1 MVGRDVVDRRIGE
14 LLGGEPCGGCALL
27 VEGPVGVGRT
37 AVLRAIADRAAQR
50 GHAVLSATGSR
61 AERTVPLGFARQ
73 LAPRRSPDPVTPEDR
88 VLRFASLAGD
98 VVEQAGGADSR
109 LMLVLDDLQLADPE
123 SLEFV
128 LFLLRR
134 IPARQVVLVAALQT
148 PVPAAADSVAFVA
161 ELSRT
166 LRVERLRVDRFSP
179 DEVREHLA
187 ARLGAER
194 AAELAGRAVA
204 LSGGSPLLLD
214 ALVEDHVR
222 GAAPALEGY
231 ARAVAG
237 GVHRGG
243 PVVTEVAAALAVL
256 GHFCSAPSDSVTE
269 IARVAQ
275 VGREAAEVALQTL
288 AQAGLPAEPRF
299 PDAAVRDAVLDRVD
313 PARRADMHLAAAG
326 VAHESGR
333 PATVVVDHLLAA
345 ADRCRPG
352 APWAVDALVEAADRA
367 VLDDEPEQAARCLQ
381 VARHHGAAERAAS
394 LAARLA
400 AVLWRVRPLA
410 ALPPLDE
417 ALRRGVGDHDAAEA
431 VRQLAW
437 HGRMAEATALLAD
450 LARRAELD
458 TPTLSALETWARHRA
473 PGAIAVPRQPWTGRA
488 RETRVRPETD
498 PWLQSAAL
506 LADALEHGTPGHVV
520 THAEIVLRDVRH
532 GRGST
537 WSEEAMVLALEV
549 LARAGRAADALA
561 RGEQLL
567 AEGQPV
573 TGQART
579 AAVLAAIALEQGD
592 LAAATR
598 WAADALRVLPVAAWG
613 IEVGAPLGVL
623 VDALVGTGR
632 LDEAARWL
640 VSTVPAA
647 MDVGLAGLRYRLG
660 RARFRMATG
669 HPAAALADF
678 TECGAMLTRWGRDVA
693 GESVAWRLG
702 TATARL
708 QLGEAAEARRI
719 AHELVSTRD
728 PRTRASALRVL
739 AAASAAE
746 RRIGMLTEA
755 LELFESVGDIV
766 GQAFVLSDLSE
777 AYRAAEEIRTARL
790 TSRRALHLARVAS
803 VAPLVRELEHVSGA
817 DQSDTDGPG
826 TVASALSDSERRVA
840 GLAVR
845 GYSNREI
852 GARLFITPS
861 TVEQHLTRV
870 YRKLG
875 VRRRRDLP
883 PDLWAEVNRAS

>member
-1 MVGRDVVDRRIGE
+1 MLGRDVVDRRIGE
-14 LLGGEPCGGCALL
+14 LLGGEPCGGCAIL
-27 VEGPVGVGRT
+27 VEGPIGVGRT
-37 AVLRAIADRAAQR
+37 TVLRAIAERGAAL
-50 GHAVLSATGSR
+50 GYTVLSATGSR

-73 LAPRRSPDPVTPEDR
+73 LAPRWSPNAARPDDRALGFETPAANLIDE
-88 VLRFASLAGD
+88 VGGGD
-98 VVEQAGGADSR
+98 AP
-109 LMLVLDDLQLADPE
+109 LMLVLDDLQLADLE

-134 IPARQVVLVAALQT
+134 LPAGRVLLVAAVQS
-148 PVPAAADSVAFVA
+148 PAPAAAESAAFVA

-166 LRVERLRVDRFSP
+166 LRVERVRIDRLSP
-179 DEVREHLA
+179 GEVREYLT

-194 AAELAGRAVA
+194 AEELAERAVA

-214 ALVEDHVR
+214 ALGEDYAQGTDR
-222 GAAPALEGY
+222 ASEGY

-256 GHFCSAPSDSVTE
+256 GETAAGSAWSAVDV
-269 IARVAQ
+269 ARVAG
-275 VGREAAEVALQTL
+275 VAREAAAAALRTL
-288 AQAGLPAEPRF
+288 AAAGLPAAPF
-299 PDAAVRDAVLDRVD
+299 PDAAVRTAVLDRVD
-313 PARRADMHLAAAG
+313 PARRADLHLAAAR
-326 VAHESGR
+326 VAREAGR
-333 PATVVVDHLLAA
+333 APTVVVEHVLAA
-345 ADRCRPG
+345 GDRCLPE

-381 VARHHGAAERAAS
+381 VAGHHCPAGREAA
-394 LAARLA
+394 LAIRLA

-410 ALPPLDE
+410 SLPPLEE
-417 ALRRGVGDHDAAEA
+417 ALHRGVTHDDAAEA
-431 VRQLAW
+431 VRQLVW
-437 HGRMAEATALLAD
+437 HGRTAEATALLAD
-450 LARRAELD
+450 LGRRGD
-458 TPTLSALETWARHRA
+458 IDGHVLSALETWGHHRA
-473 PGAIAVPRQPWTGRA
+473 PGAIPAPHQPWAGRT
-488 RETRVRPETD
+488 REDRVRPETD
-498 PWLQSAAL
+498 PWLQSVAL
-506 LADALEHGTPGHVV
+506 LADALEHGTPGRVEA
-520 THAEIVLRDVRH
+520 HAEIVLRDARH

-537 WSEEAMVLALEV
+537 WSEEAIVLALEV
-549 LARAGRAADALA
+549 LARAGRAADAVA

-567 AEGQPV
+567 DKGQQT
-573 TGQART
+573 TGRARIM
-579 AAVLAAIALEQGD
+579 VGLASIALERGD
-592 LAAATR
+592 LAAAVR
-598 WAADALRVLPVAAWG
+598 WATEALQILPVPAWG
-613 IEVGAPLGVL
+613 IEIGAPLGVL
-623 VDALVGTGR
+623 VDALVGTGS
-632 LDEAARWL
+632 LDVAAQWL
-640 VSTVPAA
+640 VTTVPAA
-647 MDVGLAGLRYRLG
+647 MDVGLAGLRYRQG

-678 TECGAMLTRWGRDVA
+678 TECGAMLARWGRDVA
-693 GESVAWRLG
+693 DEAVAWRLG

-708 QLGEAAEARRI
+708 QLGEVAEARRI
-719 AHELVSTRD
+719 AQELASTRK

-739 AAASAAE
+739 AAATAPD

-755 LELFESVGDIV
+755 LELLESAGDIA

-790 TSRRALHLARVAS
+790 TSRRALHLARVAH
-803 VAPLVRELEHVSGA
+803 VTPLVRELEHAVGSEQADADAPGA
-817 DQSDTDGPG
+817 
-826 TVASALSDSERRVA
+826 VAATLSESERRVA

-883 PDLWAEVNRAS
+883 PDLWAEVSRAS